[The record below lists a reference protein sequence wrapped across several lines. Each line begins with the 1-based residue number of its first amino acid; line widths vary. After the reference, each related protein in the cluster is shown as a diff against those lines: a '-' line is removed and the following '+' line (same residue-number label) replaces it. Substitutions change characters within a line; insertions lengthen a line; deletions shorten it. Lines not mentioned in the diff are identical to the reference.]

1 MPFRGRQIRF
11 KFNSFLLVGLAVF
24 SEISAQ
30 TPGTMRDIPSM
41 QIVQEMQAG
50 WNLGNTL
57 DAKCDGVTGLATETC
72 WGNPKTT
79 KSMFDDL
86 KAKGFRSFRLP
97 ITWENHFG
105 GAPDYTIDKAWLDRV
120 EEVVNYGMDD
130 KCYVIIN
137 THHDE
142 WVTLLPGTKAQV
154 QDKITKIWTQIANR
168 FKNYGDHLI
177 FETLNEPRLYGDA
190 TEWNGGTAEARGI
203 LNEYNAAIVSA
214 MRATG
219 GNNAKRHI
227 MVQTHGATALAVA
240 QNDLVLPP
248 NDTRI
253 IVSQHTYYPY
263 FFTMDTSP
271 TSTAQ
276 WGSAKDKSEMDAELD
291 RIQAKFVNNGIPVV
305 IGEWGS
311 IDKGNLDVRVAHAA
325 YYAQA
330 AKDRGMCP
338 VWWDNGVTESADASF
353 GVLNRKNGGWSTP
366 RIADALVAPWK
377 NSTALRIEPVK
388 RQGLGSRSLPGFI
401 LNGINLKG
409 QRIRPVPRLFEQ
421 GVE

>member
-1 MPFRGRQIRF
+1 MSLRSYQ
-11 KFNSFLLVGLAVF
+11 NSFKSPLVLLALAAAF
-24 SEISAQ
+24 LEPRAQ
-30 TPGTMRDIPSM
+30 STGTMRNVTSM
-41 QIVQEMQAG
+41 QIVQEMQVG

-79 KSMFDDL
+79 KAMFDDL
-86 KAKGFRSFRLP
+86 KAKGFRSFRVP
-97 ITWENHFG
+97 VTWENHFG

-130 KCYVIIN
+130 KCYVILN
-137 THHDE
+137 SHHDE
-142 WVTLLPGTKAQV
+142 WVTLKPGTKAQV
-154 QDKITKIWTQIANR
+154 QEKITKIWTQIANR

-177 FETLNEPRLYGDA
+177 FETLNEPRLYGEA
-190 TEWNGGTAEARGI
+190 TEWSGGTAEARGI

-219 GNNAKRHI
+219 GNNALRHI
-227 MVQTHGATALAVA
+227 MVQTHAATALADA

-263 FFTMDTSP
+263 YFTMDTSP

-276 WGSAKDKSEMDAELD
+276 WGSATDKSEMDKELD
-291 RIQAKFVNNGIPVV
+291 RIHAKFVKNGIPVV

-311 IDKGNLDVRVAHAA
+311 IDKGNLNARVSHAG
-325 YYAQA
+325 YYAKA
-330 AKDRGMCP
+330 VKDRGMCP
-338 VWWDNGVTESADASF
+338 VWWDNGVTESANSSF
-353 GVLNRKNGGWSTP
+353 GLLNRKNGGWSTP
-366 RIADALVAPWK
+366 SIADALVAPWK
-377 NSTALRIEPVK
+377 GSISIRIAPLQNPKRTMSWGPGLRIL
-388 RQGLGSRSLPGFI
+388 GLEGRNIKGQHERRSLPG
-401 LNGINLKG
+401 L
-409 QRIRPVPRLFEQ
+409 P
-421 GVE
+421 